1 MSKYCGHCKNL
12 GKPESEYRTHYPRKT
27 ESRNSELTCP
37 ELLKTQK
44 KMVREAPR
52 QPIQTKQP
60 IQPIQTKQN
69 NRYGL
74 LEEEEEN
81 QFNTELIA
89 NMTEEEQ
96 ILYVGNELY
105 AQIAMTEPELAGKIT
120 GMLFQLDMTELVEMA
135 QNSEALGGRIAE
147 AKGILV

>member
-27 ESRNSELTCP
+27 ESRNSEITCP

-44 KMVREAPR
+44 TMVREAPK
-52 QPIQTKQP
+52 QIIQTKHSEVSKP
-60 IQPIQTKQN
+60 KQT

-74 LEEEEEN
+74 LEEEEYR
-81 QFNTELIA
+81 FDPELVA

-105 AQIAMTEPELAGKIT
+105 VKIAMTEPELAGKIT

-135 QNSEALGGRIAE
+135 QNPDALGGRVAE

>member
-27 ESRNSELTCP
+27 ESRNSEITCP

-44 KMVREAPR
+44 TMVREVPR
-52 QPIQTKQP
+52 QPIQTKQL
-60 IQPIQTKQN
+60 IKSKQT

-74 LEEEEEN
+74 LEEEEEEKH
-81 QFNTELIA
+81 FESELIA

-105 AQIAMTEPELAGKIT
+105 AKIAMTEPELAGKIT
-120 GMLFQLDMTELVEMA
+120 GMLFQLDMIELVELA
-135 QNSEALGGRIAE
+135 QNPYALGNRVAE
-147 AKGILV
+147 AKEILV

>member
-37 ELLKTQK
+37 ELLKNQK
-44 KMVREAPR
+44 PMVREAPK
-52 QPIQTKQP
+52 QTKQP
-60 IQPIQTKQN
+60 MQTKQTKQT

-74 LEEEEEN
+74 LEEEEEEN
-81 QFNTELIA
+81 QFNPELIA

-105 AQIAMTEPELAGKIT
+105 EKVAITEPELAGKIT

-135 QNSEALGGRIAE
+135 QNPDALAIRVVE
-147 AKGILV
+147 AKGIL

>member
-12 GKPESEYRTHYPRKT
+12 GKSESEYRTHYPRKT
-27 ESRNSELTCP
+27 ESRNSEITCP

-44 KMVREAPR
+44 TMVREAPR
-52 QPIQTKQP
+52 QPIQSKQP
-60 IQPIQTKQN
+60 IKSKQT

-74 LEEEEEN
+74 LEEEN
-81 QFNTELIA
+81 LFDPELVA

-105 AQIAMTEPELAGKIT
+105 AQIAISEPELAGKIT
-120 GMLFQLDMTELVEMA
+120 GMLFQLDMTELVELA
-135 QNSEALGGRIAE
+135 QNPYALGGRVAE